1 MNFTHVKI
9 PELDFDLESQTTSEG
24 RKYVTP
30 TGKKYSSITT
40 VLSSYNKKA
49 FFDWRNRVGEEE
61 ANRVA
66 AKASRRGTAMH
77 TVCEKYLLNEM
88 TDMKIKSM
96 IPTTKELFRQLRP
109 ELDKNIGNVYALE
122 QALYSD
128 RLMVAGRVDCIA
140 DWNGVISVIDFKSS
154 SRVKSEEGI
163 QNYFMQCSAYAEM
176 FEERTGKPIEQIVVA
191 IAVENEDLPQIFVRQ
206 KYNYLS
212 ELQKYIDK
220 HYMVV

>member
-1 MNFTHVKI
+1 MSFVHVKI
-9 PELDFDLESQTTSEG
+9 PELDFDLESQTTPEG
-24 RKYVTP
+24 RKYITP
-30 TGKKYSSITT
+30 SGKYSSITT

-49 FFDWRNRVGEEE
+49 FFDWRARVGEEE

-88 TDMKIKSM
+88 TDMKIKTM

-176 FEERTGKPIEQIVVA
+176 FGERTGKPIEQIVVA

-206 KYNYLS
+206 KYNYLN
-212 ELQKYIDK
+212 ELKKYIDK